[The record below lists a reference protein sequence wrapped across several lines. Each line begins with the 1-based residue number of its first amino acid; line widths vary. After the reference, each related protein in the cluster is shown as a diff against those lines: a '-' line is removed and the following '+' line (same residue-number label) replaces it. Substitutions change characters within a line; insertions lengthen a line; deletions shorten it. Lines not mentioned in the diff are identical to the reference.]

1 LENQILSD
9 VSKNIKVLHIDDEE
23 TQLEM
28 MEVFLSL
35 SGYPISCTST
45 SDPSQALIL
54 LKTEVFDCIISD
66 FSMPDMNGI
75 DLARK
80 IRDFSSIPIIL
91 YTGRGSEEVA
101 ETAFSVG
108 VNDYIRKEL
117 QPSHYQVLAERIVKT
132 VEKKRSENIYIDI
145 VEDTIDA
152 VLIQVGTKIVFANSA
167 QARLFGAS
175 SPLEVI
181 GKDILEWVVP
191 EDKDTLLEALFETQ
205 MKKVITDQYNI
216 QLIRKDG
223 SHLAVT
229 ATFKTIDFQGEKA
242 TLLVLRDI
250 TEQIKVSEEKTV
262 TDEKFKALINLA
274 PDGVISF
281 TSSGKITYANPS
293 YFSLTGYSEDE
304 ILGKNFLQLQSMR
317 NFDPVKAMSLF
328 TDILRG
334 KVTDPLEF
342 QYMHKDGHT
351 GWGEARVS
359 KIRVSDRTELIAIIR
374 EISSHKE
381 LQEKLRNQNDNLEHL
396 VKERTEELFESE
408 RMATIGKVTAMV
420 AHDLRGP
427 LNTIKNAVYV
437 MDKHPE
443 KSVEMI
449 KLINA
454 SIDKSIS
461 LLEETRNKT
470 KEVPVRKTDANLAL
484 TLRKSIDE
492 NVIPSN
498 IQVNLELDQSIKIK
512 IDELK
517 IRRVFDNLIINAV
530 QAMPLGGVLTLSAK
544 NVEDNAVIKIRDTG
558 EGIPDEISD
567 KIFKTFFTT
576 KEKGT
581 GLGLSYCK
589 RTVEEHG
596 GELTF
601 ETKKGEGTVFIIK
614 LPIKISLLNKIM
626 GT

>member
-1 LENQILSD
+1 MENQISGAA
-9 VSKNIKVLHIDDEE
+9 SNKIKVLHIDDEE

-28 MEVFLSL
+28 MGTFLDL
-35 SGYPISCTST
+35 SGYPISCIST
-45 SDPSQALIL
+45 SDPSQALTL
-54 LKTEVFDCIISD
+54 LKTEVFDCIITD

-117 QPSHYQVLAERIVKT
+117 QPSHYQILAERIVKT
-132 VEKKRSENIYIDI
+132 VEKKRAENIYIDI

-152 VLIQVGTKIVFANSA
+152 VIIQVGTKIVFANSA
-167 QARLFGAS
+167 QTRLFGAS
-175 SPLEVI
+175 SPLEII
-181 GKDILEWVVP
+181 GTDILEWV
-191 EDKDTLLEALFETQ
+191 ETDDKEILLEALLETQ
-205 MKKVITDQYNI
+205 IKKGVTDQYNI
-216 QLIRKDG
+216 HVFRKNG
-223 SHLAVT
+223 ERLSVI
-229 ATFKTIDFQGEKA
+229 ATFKSIDFQGGKA

-262 TDEKFKALINLA
+262 IDEKFKALINLA

-293 YFSLTGYSEDE
+293 YFSLTGYSENE

-328 TDILRG
+328 ADILRG

-342 QYMHKDGHT
+342 QYMHKDGHM
-351 GWGEARVS
+351 GWGEAHVS
-359 KIRVSDRTELIAIIR
+359 KIRVSNRTELIAIIR
-374 EISSHKE
+374 EITSHKN
-381 LQEKLRNQNDNLEHL
+381 LQEKLRNQNENLELL

-427 LNTIKNAVYV
+427 LNTIKNATYV
-437 MDKHPE
+437 IEKHPE
-443 KSVEMI
+443 KSVEMTR
-449 KLINA
+449 LINA

-470 KEVPVRKTDANLAL
+470 KDIPIRKIDADLTV
-484 TLRKSIDE
+484 TLRKSIEE

-498 IQVNLELDQSIKIK
+498 IHVNFDSDESIKIK
-512 IDELK
+512 VDELK
-517 IRRVFDNLIINAV
+517 IRRVFDNIIINAV
-530 QAMPLGGVLTLSAK
+530 QAMPSGGTLTLSAK
-544 NVEDNAVIKIRDTG
+544 NMEDNAIIKIKDTG
-558 EGIPDEISD
+558 LGIPDEISD

-596 GELTF
+596 GELTY
-601 ETKKGEGTVFIIK
+601 ESKKGQGTVFIIK
-614 LPIKISLLNKIM
+614 LPIKISILNKIM
-626 GT
+626 GA

>member
-1 LENQILSD
+1 MENQISGAA
-9 VSKNIKVLHIDDEE
+9 SNKIKVLHIDDEE

-28 MEVFLSL
+28 MGTFLDL
-35 SGYPISCTST
+35 SGYPISCIST
-45 SDPSQALIL
+45 SDPSQALTL
-54 LKTEVFDCIISD
+54 LKTEVFDCIITD

-117 QPSHYQVLAERIVKT
+117 QPSHYQILAERIVKT
-132 VEKKRSENIYIDI
+132 VEKKRAENIYIDI

-152 VLIQVGTKIVFANSA
+152 VIIQVGTKIVFANSA
-167 QARLFGAS
+167 QTRLFGAS
-175 SPLEVI
+175 SPLEII
-181 GKDILEWVVP
+181 GTDILEWV
-191 EDKDTLLEALFETQ
+191 ETDDKEILLEALLETQ
-205 MKKVITDQYNI
+205 IKKGVTDQYNI
-216 QLIRKDG
+216 HVFRKNG
-223 SHLAVT
+223 ERLSVI
-229 ATFKTIDFQGEKA
+229 ATFKSIDFQGGKA

-262 TDEKFKALINLA
+262 IDEKFKALINLA

-293 YFSLTGYSEDE
+293 YFSLTGYSENE

-328 TDILRG
+328 ADILRG

-342 QYMHKDGHT
+342 QYMHKDGHM
-351 GWGEARVS
+351 GWGEAHVS
-359 KIRVSDRTELIAIIR
+359 KIKVSNRTELIAIIR
-374 EISSHKE
+374 EITSHKN
-381 LQEKLRNQNDNLEHL
+381 LQEKLRNQNENLELL

-427 LNTIKNAVYV
+427 LNTIKNATYV
-437 MDKHPE
+437 IEKHPE
-443 KSVEMI
+443 KSVEMTR
-449 KLINA
+449 LINA

-470 KEVPVRKTDANLAL
+470 KDIPIRKIDADLTV
-484 TLRKSIDE
+484 TLRKSIEE

-498 IQVNLELDQSIKIK
+498 IHVNFDSDESIKIK
-512 IDELK
+512 VDELK
-517 IRRVFDNLIINAV
+517 IRRVFDNIIINAV
-530 QAMPLGGVLTLSAK
+530 QAMPSGGTLTLSAK
-544 NVEDNAVIKIRDTG
+544 NMEDNAIIKIKDTG
-558 EGIPDEISD
+558 LGIPDEISD

-596 GELTF
+596 GELTY
-601 ETKKGEGTVFIIK
+601 ESKKGQGTVFIIK
-614 LPIKISLLNKIM
+614 LPIKISILNKIM
-626 GT
+626 GA